1 MSKGLQ
7 ISDYKVAL
15 HLHTTENIGRR
26 IVDPMSF
33 NVCLASPI
41 TAYIVKFSKDASQ
54 SKIRVPKVNILH
66 TMNIE
71 TVQMN
76 RRWGL
81 HLLGESVDVQFY
93 GLV

>member
-1 MSKGLQ
+1 MTISQIQFMATPRLHQILPMSKGLQ

-54 SKIRVPKVNILH
+54 SKIR
-66 TMNIE
+66 TGFE
-71 TVQMN
+71 FQRSTFCTQ
-76 RRWGL
+76 
-81 HLLGESVDVQFY
+81 
-93 GLV
+93 